1 MPSAGLLGTSGGLL
15 FAATAEGELLA
26 LNAETGKLLWSF
38 RSGIPITASPMSYAV
53 DGKQFVAVAAG
64 NMIYSFALPKEN

>member
-15 FAATAEGELLA
+15 FAATAEGQLLA
-26 LNAETGKLLWSF
+26 LNADREASMELPH
-38 RSGIPITASPMSYAV
+38 GIPITASPMSYAV